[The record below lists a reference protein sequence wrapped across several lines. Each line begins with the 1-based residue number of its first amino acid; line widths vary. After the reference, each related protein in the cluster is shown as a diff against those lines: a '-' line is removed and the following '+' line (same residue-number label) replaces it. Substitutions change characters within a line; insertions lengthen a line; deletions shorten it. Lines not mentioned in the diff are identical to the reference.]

1 MGERTQPVFQR
12 QPGFVSDETGQF
24 AAGFARLFR
33 CAKDVGNLVRPMGN
47 EDAWPALFRR
57 TLGLSPVLCLRELK
71 LASSGAACE
80 GTLPP
85 LGSQ

>member
-1 MGERTQPVFQR
+1 MVGAP
-12 QPGFVSDETGQF
+12 
-24 AAGFARLFR
+24 RLKAVR
-33 CAKDVGNLVRPMGN
+33 STRLARPMVN